1 MNDQSKQKPPV
12 TGPLSYPGAG
22 TNSRAESEDHL
33 VPRRPRWKTAMWL
46 VIVILLVALFII
58 LHVTGVVGAKT
69 N

>member
-1 MNDQSKQKPPV
+1 MNDDSKQKSPL

-22 TNSRAESEDHL
+22 ANSRAESEDGL
-33 VPRRPRWKTAMWL
+33 VPQRPRWKTVMWL
-46 VIVILLVALFII
+46 VMVILVVALFII